1 MLYNYHF
8 FLVLTVLFTPKG
20 NPISIKL
27 SLPITTFPQDL
38 VTTNRHFCIS
48 GFNISIFYIKGM
60 IQYVTFGDWLLSL
73 SITSSRMKSSMCG
86 MYFTPLCGQPIFH
99 CMTILPFIF
108 PFISWWTFGGCLLLA
123 VMNNAARNT
132 CAQVFEHMFSVLLD
146 MCLGVELLGHMLT
159 LSNLLRNCQT
169 VFQSG
174 YTILHSH

>member
-73 SITSSRMKSSMCG
+73 SMILSRYIYPACVSV
-86 MYFTPLCGQPIFH
+86 FH
-99 CMTILPFIF
+99 SFFI
-108 PFISWWTFGGCLLLA
+108 WW
-123 VMNNAARNT
+123 
-132 CAQVFEHMFSVLLD
+132 
-146 MCLGVELLGHMLT
+146 
-159 LSNLLRNCQT
+159 LRW
-169 VFQSG
+169 
-174 YTILHSH
+174 